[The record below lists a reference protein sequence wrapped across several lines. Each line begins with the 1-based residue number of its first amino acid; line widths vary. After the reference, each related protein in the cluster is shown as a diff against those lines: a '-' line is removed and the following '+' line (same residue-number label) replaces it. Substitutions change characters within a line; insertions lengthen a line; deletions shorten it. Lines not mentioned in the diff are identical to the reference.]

1 MYRVHI
7 QGRQNND
14 QFLEYVTSFADLLLL
29 ELLQER
35 CDPESGFHLPWL
47 PVTDSELIHSLQ
59 PALPVTKAS
68 VQLREK
74 WTALSE
80 MLQIETVYQDTPRL
94 VQLCWLYRMSPAW
107 VLATVLAFIHR
118 SAPKYEKA
126 FALLQGDS
134 GRRGTDV
141 FLISAIAAFLGMEEP
156 VMPQLSVESRLRMDL
171 FEESDRGEL
180 LLQKHVFLWLHGEED
195 LQISLQG
202 IFHIHPVLTDAANV
216 HEKALEQAFFLA
228 ESQLKEKREPQLL
241 LALQGRKGAGKTYF
255 CRRVVEKLGYQ
266 LGSIHLSALL
276 DRPAREWRHLLNAV
290 FFSCRVHSCLPYLD
304 LSGCAERTNAI
315 HFVQEIAG
323 EYSLLFL
330 GMDADDPDHW
340 GLSLQKISL
349 DNLTMSDSLSI
360 WKWMGSLHV
369 MEENM
374 DYEQLAGKYRLL
386 PGTISEIFTC
396 AEHRRRECG
405 QNTIGLPLLI
415 SCIREC
421 NTFTGNPL
429 MEQINTVFGW
439 NDLRVKP
446 AVIYGM
452 KLACAHLKH
461 RFTAQEYL
469 GSSMSYGSGVSV
481 LMYGPPGTGKTM
493 AAQVIANELQMELCR
508 VDLSQV
514 SSKYIGETEK
524 NLEKIFREAEQSNV
538 ILFFDEADSLF
549 GKRTEVK
556 DSNDK
561 YANQETSYILQ
572 RIESYNGMV
581 ILATNFAR
589 NFDPAFMR
597 RITVSIQFDLPD
609 ENIRKQLWRDMLR
622 NTELSTNETLMQEL
636 AEQFELTGSYI
647 KSAVRNAVFMALIEE
662 RSLCT
667 SDLIAAIKI
676 EFEKMGK
683 IVNASNFGTF
693 FSYIT

>member
-1 MYRVHI
+1 MHRLHA
-7 QGRQNND
+7 REKKNND
-14 QFLEYVTSFADLLLL
+14 HFLEQVTSFADLLLG
-29 ELLQER
+29 ELLQQR
-35 CDPESGFHLPWL
+35 CAPKTDFHLPCL
-47 PVTDSELIHSLQ
+47 PVTDGELLHSLQ
-59 PALPVTKAS
+59 PAQPVTKAS
-68 VQLREK
+68 VRLRET
-74 WTALSE
+74 WEVLLNALRN
-80 MLQIETVYQDTPRL
+80 ETVYRDTPRM
-94 VQLCWLYRMSPAW
+94 VQLCWLYRMEPAW
-107 VLATVLAFIHR
+107 VLATVLAFIHS

-126 FALLQGDS
+126 FAILQGDS
-134 GRRGTDV
+134 GRRGTDA
-141 FLISAIAAFLGMEEP
+141 FLISAIAAFLGMEVP
-156 VMPQLSVESRLRMDL
+156 VLTQLSVESRLRMDL

-180 LLQKHVFLWLHGEED
+180 LLRKHVFLWLHGEED
-195 LQISLQG
+195 LQLSLQG
-202 IFHIHPVLTDAANV
+202 IFHVHPALKSAADI

-228 ESQLKEKREPQLL
+228 ETQLKENSEPQLL
-241 LALQGRKGAGKTYF
+241 VALLGRKGAGKTYF
-255 CRRVVEKLGYQ
+255 CRRVVEKLGYR

-276 DRPAREWRHLLNAV
+276 DRPAREWRHLINAV

-304 LSGCAERTNAI
+304 LSDCAERTDAI
-315 HFVQEIAG
+315 HFVKEIAG

-330 GMDADDPDHW
+330 GMEADDSNRW
-340 GLSLQKISL
+340 GLPFQKISL
-349 DNLTMSDSLSI
+349 DKLTMADSLSL
-360 WKWMGSLHV
+360 WKWMGSRFA

-396 AEHRRRECG
+396 AERRRREYG
-405 QNTIGLPLLI
+405 QNAIGLPLLL

-421 NTFTGNPL
+421 STFAGNPL
-429 MEQINTVFGW
+429 MEQIDTVFKW
-439 NDLRVKP
+439 EDLCVKP
-446 AVIYGM
+446 EVIHGM
-452 KLACAHLKH
+452 QLACAHLKH

-469 GSSMSYGSGVSV
+469 GSRTPYGGGVSV

-572 RIESYNGMV
+572 RIESYDGMV

-609 ENIRKQLWRDMLR
+609 ENLRRQLWRDMLR
-622 NTELSTNETLMQEL
+622 NTELGADETLMQEL
-636 AEQFELTGSYI
+636 AAQFELTGSYI
-647 KSAVRNAVFMALIEE
+647 KSAVRNAVFLALMEE

-667 SDLIAAIKI
+667 ADLITAIKI